1 VVRAVGTDVV
11 DIDHFERVV
20 ARSRPGFLARLFTAA
35 EIRYCERFRDRMAS
49 YAAVF
54 AAKEAFLKA
63 LGSGLAPGMRW
74 SDVEVVHARS
84 GAPSIVAHRRCAEL
98 LGKGRAHVSLSHS
111 VRSAHAVVVIDDGD
125 DPPLPPPGRAE
136 TCR

>member
-1 VVRAVGTDVV
+1 MVRAVGTDVV

-20 ARSRPGFLARLFTAA
+20 TRSRPGFLERLFTER
-35 EIRYCERFRDRMAS
+35 EIRYCERFKDRMAS

-63 LGSGLAPGMRW
+63 LRSGLAPGMRW
-74 SDVEVVHARS
+74 TDVEVVHEPS
-84 GAPSIVAHRRCAEL
+84 GAPTIVARRRCADL

-111 VRSAHAVVVIDDGD
+111 VRAAHAVVVIDD
-125 DPPLPPPGRAE
+125 
-136 TCR
+136 